1 MGITT
6 TSPDIAPIAAGTAA
20 ASAQRPGGAAQNVLQ
35 VIEQALNGLFLL
47 KITTVIGPVHIDG
60 VGTDTTIRL
69 RNPDE
74 GDGLMTEINLLT
86 GKINNVISSSLA
98 TGPLASFRDFHSAQ
112 VERSQAIVMG
122 NLGELQKL
130 AASLLPPRR

>member
-1 MGITT
+1 M
-6 TSPDIAPIAAGTAA
+6 
-20 ASAQRPGGAAQNVLQ
+20 
-35 VIEQALNGLFLL
+35 
-47 KITTVIGPVHIDG
+47 
-60 VGTDTTIRL
+60 
-69 RNPDE
+69 
-74 GDGLMTEINLLT
+74 MTEINLLT

-112 VERSQAIVMG
+112 VERSQAIVLG